1 MMSIYKIG
9 TKVKII
15 KNNANSL
22 NKIGDIG
29 IIKGIRKLSDTT
41 KFVFKVVAPNTVDAS
56 RCWSYEKD
64 LQIVDYKE
72 NIIQW

>member
-1 MMSIYKIG
+1 MSIYKIG

-29 IIKGIRKLSDTT
+29 VIKGIRKLSDKTE
-41 KFVFKVVAPNTVDAS
+41 FIFNVVTSNTVDAS

>member
-15 KNNANSL
+15 KNTANSS

-29 IIKGIRKLSDTT
+29 IIKDIR
-41 KFVFKVVAPNTVDAS
+41 
-56 RCWSYEKD
+56 
-64 LQIVDYKE
+64 
-72 NIIQW
+72 

>member
-1 MMSIYKIG
+1 MSIYKIG

-15 KNNANSL
+15 KNTANSS

-41 KFVFKVVAPNTVDAS
+41 KFVFKVVTPNTVDAS
-56 RCWSYEKD
+56 RCWSYAQD
-64 LQIVDYKE
+64 LQIVNYKE